1 MYSPKEEHLKVVCK
15 ILYYLKATPGKG
27 TLFTKDEE
35 LNLEAY
41 RNAHQVGPIKN

>member
-27 TLFTKDEE
+27 PFTKDEE

-41 RNAHQVGPIKN
+41 RNAHQVGSIKN